1 MKSAKIISVYIGPR
15 RNMNNNL
22 LNNEE
27 CVEFLKLQIENERS
41 IDPGVPMDVI
51 IVNNDTN
58 DLNAN
63 KFIDS
68 LQDQEIFN
76 GKIRVLHRPNVGGS
90 FGAFSYGY
98 DVFSDEYDFFLFNE
112 DDIMITH
119 PLYFKRAIDVLKE
132 DESIGYVAFSPISYH
147 EPYHCGG
154 AFGVTS
160 KRILKQICEEYNAL
174 PYYSDNSYY
183 AFEQSE
189 ILFTNSIH
197 KLGYKLVNI
206 PEYSTL
212 ALNFEK
218 HTSQNKPQ
226 YVTSENLQKQFIY
239 KVGF

>member
-1 MKSAKIISVYIGPR
+1 MKSAKIISVYIGAR

-27 CVEFLKLQIENERS
+27 CVEFLKLQIENERR

-51 IVNNDTN
+51 IVNNDNN

-68 LQDQEIFN
+68 LHDQEIFN
-76 GKIRVLHRPNVGGS
+76 GKIRVLHRPNIGGS

-112 DDIMITH
+112 DDIMITQ

-154 AFGVTS
+154 GFGVS
-160 KRILKQICEEYNAL
+160 SRRILDLVKSTYSKL
-174 PYYSDNSYY
+174 PFIKLNTYH
-183 AFEQSE
+183 AFERSE
-189 ILFTNSIH
+189 IEFTNCIYR
-197 KLGYKLVNI
+197 LGFRLTNV
-206 PEYSTL
+206 PEYSPL
-212 ALNFEK
+212 AKNYEK
-218 HTSQNKPQ
+218 HTSQHKVE
-226 YVTSENLQKQFIY
+226 YITEENLNKTFIY
-239 KVGF
+239 NVGF